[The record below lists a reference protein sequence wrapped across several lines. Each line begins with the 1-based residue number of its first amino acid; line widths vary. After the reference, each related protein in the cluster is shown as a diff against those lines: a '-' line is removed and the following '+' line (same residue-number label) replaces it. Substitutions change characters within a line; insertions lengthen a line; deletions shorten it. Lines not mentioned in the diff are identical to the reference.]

1 MKRWQWKWIAVV
13 VMFASATT
21 WLRAPAQVQSPQ
33 PSLPEATAGGSQ
45 MLTNLQQSGQ
55 TVIYDSQRQT
65 LAVYQIEPQ
74 TGMITLKSVRRIAWD
89 LQLTDFN
96 TSNPLPQD
104 IRNGLNNLP

>member
-1 MKRWQWKWIAVV
+1 
-13 VMFASATT
+13 
-21 WLRAPAQVQSPQ
+21 
-33 PSLPEATAGGSQ
+33 
-45 MLTNLQQSGQ
+45 
-55 TVIYDSQRQT
+55 
-65 LAVYQIEPQ
+65 VYQIEPQ